1 MAAADHG
8 CPRQSTM
15 TIQLRSF
22 QSTRPQT
29 TPCEQQPRRRSLQS
43 DAVLVRARLCDVP
56 HPLYRL
62 IVALLEHLKEAHVQ
76 ARGGKHGNLEIHRD
90 WRPAPRLVVHAG
102 DHLDL
107 ATQRVLRVTWEA
119 AKSPHDRRLIRLI
132 LGLTCG
138 RVYVHLRS
146 ILGQWDLDEHARRE
160 ELEGEHGL
168 HLDVHLDARPAELLH
183 HRQHP
188 ERQVDR
194 VCDAISHQL
203 ELAVGWHK
211 AHRSIL
217 VELTQLDALMERAV
231 VDFNPRSRAPRLV
244 AAVPSLVVEEEL
256 VVQPKL
262 ALGHPGEVALDLYV
276 PGHVV
281 AQHSALVRHHQ
292 VALLNNIDEELILAV
307 LDPLFPPAD
316 GTGCLDG
323 DVLRRCRVL
332 LAHRLLALLRDVHLE
347 QVDRRVLRVAVV
359 EHLIEQLVD
368 QYEVVADGV
377 VVHLWAAVR
386 LDDVHE

>member
-168 HLDVHLDARPAELLH
+168 HLSRRKRTRLAGGRVDEMGRSMCPGAHAAGRCP
-183 HRQHP
+183 HRTTAPP
-188 ERQVDR
+188 ERL
-194 VCDAISHQL
+194 S
-203 ELAVGWHK
+203 
-211 AHRSIL
+211 
-217 VELTQLDALMERAV
+217 TALST
-231 VDFNPRSRAPRLV
+231 P
-244 AAVPSLVVEEEL
+244 
-256 VVQPKL
+256 
-262 ALGHPGEVALDLYV
+262 
-276 PGHVV
+276 
-281 AQHSALVRHHQ
+281 
-292 VALLNNIDEELILAV
+292 
-307 LDPLFPPAD
+307 
-316 GTGCLDG
+316 
-323 DVLRRCRVL
+323 
-332 LAHRLLALLRDVHLE
+332 
-347 QVDRRVLRVAVV
+347 
-359 EHLIEQLVD
+359 
-368 QYEVVADGV
+368 
-377 VVHLWAAVR
+377 
-386 LDDVHE
+386 

>member
-1 MAAADHG
+1 M
-8 CPRQSTM
+8 ST
-15 TIQLRSF
+15 
-22 QSTRPQT
+22 
-29 TPCEQQPRRRSLQS
+29 
-43 DAVLVRARLCDVP
+43 LV
-56 HPLYRL
+56 
-62 IVALLEHLKEAHVQ
+62 
-76 ARGGKHGNLEIHRD
+76 
-90 WRPAPRLVVHAG
+90 
-102 DHLDL
+102 
-107 ATQRVLRVTWEA
+107 
-119 AKSPHDRRLIRLI
+119 AKSLKVNMDF
-132 LGLTCG
+132 TCHAASAQGWQAGGWTRWAG
-138 RVYVHLRS
+138 RCAQGRTLLVDVRIAPPRHRS
-146 ILGQWDLDEHARRE
+146 ASPPPSA
-160 ELEGEHGL
+160 